1 MNVIVDI
8 QLKKPPLLSIAV
20 IIKPLEKH
28 FTYRYSSTGAE
39 RSPILAVYAVYQRMM
54 PMASL
59 VFIRTLPVF
68 NLQRYTFF
76 FVQHYIFQKKSP

>member
-54 PMASL
+54 ERL
-59 VFIRTLPVF
+59 TRYKGQTLCPP
-68 NLQRYTFF
+68 Q
-76 FVQHYIFQKKSP
+76 IA